1 MRVVFG
7 LLIALSAA
15 FQTPAGDADEILAQ
29 LSKIHLDKKQI
40 YNVRD
45 ITIRRDVLTISLNR
59 GLIAFL
65 EPVQGKVTGAVF
77 IGSGEIVAL
86 PPDTIEKQQIYKF
99 TGTPVLN
106 EAFDSGIFR
115 FSDGTYAEVQKEI
128 SQHAV
133 EEVSAEDVAQFD
145 PWEMSLAASVGA
157 SGLNLR
163 LLPDFLETASK
174 PYFIGEL
181 KGEKTGWFS
190 VVFDMRATE
199 EVSVFQVREIGA
211 ASVANIWASF
221 NQRSEARNPELI
233 AKENKSPIDI
243 LTYDIDGAAG
253 QGSNVDLKVVMR
265 AKARTDDVR
274 VLDFDLSPGLRLTSL
289 STEMDERVPY
299 YQTPGA
305 GHLTA
310 VLQRPLKA
318 NQDLTLRFAYTG
330 EITGLGPWYPSQH
343 QQTIPAIKSN
353 VTLPED
359 GYMPLFEH
367 SGHKVIAA
375 SYHDRWLVEGLTRY
389 FAVMSADA
397 GDPAEKQLH
406 KLLGDTREEL
416 KTVESAGPISIGQ
429 RVISLNTPNGY
440 RAVSGKGLWVV
451 HMLRMMLRQGGSNP
465 DEKFLA
471 MIKEFSETFDGKS
484 ASTWDFKHLAEKYT
498 VNKLDSFFDQWVFAT
513 GMPSYSVDY
522 KIETAGNEFT
532 IEGKITQM
540 GVPEGFVMS
549 VPVYADSDFLGKVQ
563 VGESDGQFRYRV
575 SKKPEKLVID
585 PEMTI
590 LTSTSQ

>member
-1 MRVVFG
+1 
-7 LLIALSAA
+7 
-15 FQTPAGDADEILAQ
+15 
-29 LSKIHLDKKQI
+29 
-40 YNVRD
+40 
-45 ITIRRDVLTISLNR
+45 
-59 GLIAFL
+59 
-65 EPVQGKVTGAVF
+65 
-77 IGSGEIVAL
+77 
-86 PPDTIEKQQIYKF
+86 
-99 TGTPVLN
+99 
-106 EAFDSGIFR
+106 
-115 FSDGTYAEVQKEI
+115 
-128 SQHAV
+128 
-133 EEVSAEDVAQFD
+133 
-145 PWEMSLAASVGA
+145 
-157 SGLNLR
+157 
-163 LLPDFLETASK
+163 
-174 PYFIGEL
+174 
-181 KGEKTGWFS
+181 
-190 VVFDMRATE
+190 
-199 EVSVFQVREIGA
+199 
-211 ASVANIWASF
+211 
-221 NQRSEARNPELI
+221 
-233 AKENKSPIDI
+233 
-243 LTYDIDGAAG
+243 
-253 QGSNVDLKVVMR
+253 
-265 AKARTDDVR
+265 
-274 VLDFDLSPGLRLTSL
+274 
-289 STEMDERVPY
+289 
-299 YQTPGA
+299 
-305 GHLTA
+305 
-310 VLQRPLKA
+310 LQRPLKA

-498 VNKLDSFFDQWVFAT
+498 GNKLDSFFDQWVFAT